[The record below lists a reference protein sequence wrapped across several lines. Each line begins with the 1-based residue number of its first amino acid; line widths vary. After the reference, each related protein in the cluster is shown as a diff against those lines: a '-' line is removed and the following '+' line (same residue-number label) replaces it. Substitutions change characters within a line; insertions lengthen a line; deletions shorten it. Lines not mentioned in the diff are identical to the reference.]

1 MILCSNFRFFSI
13 RVDLWVSMM
22 ERIAFWVFCMIF
34 DEILRVY
41 WRSDVILLP
50 VVFLENICRF
60 VEVCQRWA
68 NQNTGS
74 VICRKQ
80 HTVFAK
86 TSIFWFT
93 VNKPWVCSL
102 PRSLKWPH
110 FIVKL
115 CFRENISSP
124 RLENESV
131 ECISL
136 RQLEIE
142 WMSYSSEV
150 WTSLRCLNSL
160 HCQIFSENFLHLSN
174 SEDIVLFTFHLN
186 I

>member
-1 MILCSNFRFFSI
+1 MHAMILCSSFRFFSI
-13 RVDLWVSMM
+13 RVDLWVSMIKL
-22 ERIAFWVFCMIF
+22 IAFWGFCMILVKF
-34 DEILRVY
+34 SAFTDAAMWYSCLWCSLRISVA
-41 WRSDVILLP
+41 LLK
-50 VVFLENICRF
+50 FLSAEL
-60 VEVCQRWA
+60 
-68 NQNTGS
+68 NTGS

-86 TSIFWFT
+86 TFIFWFA
-93 VNKPWVCSL
+93 VNKPWVCGL

-115 CFRENISSP
+115 CFRENISPPKSA
-124 RLENESV
+124 

-136 RQLEIE
+136 RQFEIE

-160 HCQIFSENFLHLSN
+160 HC
-174 SEDIVLFTFHLN
+174 
-186 I
+186 